1 MDEPH
6 FSATD
11 TNYVIFPLAVSS
23 SLPEMITCW
32 VVTKLHWTEVE
43 EKKKSERSLS
53 DSHFSPLLT
62 AATLKVLI
70 I

>member
-23 SLPEMITCW
+23 SLPEMITYW

-43 EKKKSERSLS
+43 EKKNLRGAFPTHIFLPSSLRRS
-53 DSHFSPLLT
+53 
-62 AATLKVLI
+62 
-70 I
+70 